1 MAALSFFVICRVCG
15 DEFDTAGELQHHME
29 TEHPVTDE
37 YLCMYCTEL
46 IERDGET
53 WVESDVLPSAVELR
67 KYCDYSPDHLHN
79 PA

>member
-1 MAALSFFVICRVCG
+1 
-15 DEFDTAGELQHHME
+15 ME
-29 TEHPVTDE
+29 E